1 MARSKTWQAIGPKRR
16 RRSSR
21 KALARFIRRAD
32 KAGDLDEWRRGK
44 AVLGYIEGTRVIELA
59 EHLGVT
65 RGAVNRWLGWY
76 DALGIAGLRTVKPAG
91 APPKLSTAQ
100 QAELGELIEL
110 GPIAAG
116 YGSGVW
122 TGPMIG
128 DLIAA
133 RFGVRYHNHTVPR
146 LLHHLGFS
154 VQRPRKRLA
163 KANKAAQAYWLR
175 KRLPAIKKKPPPVAA
190 S

>member
-1 MARSKTWQAIGPKRR
+1 MARSKTGEAIGAKRR
-16 RRSSR
+16 MRSSR
-21 KALARFIRRAD
+21 RTLARFIARAL

-44 AVLGYIEGTRVIELA
+44 AVLGYITGTRVVELA
-59 EHLGVT
+59 AQLDVT

-76 DALGIAGLRTVKPAG
+76 NDLGIPGIQTMKRPG
-91 APPKLSTAQ
+91 APPRLS
-100 QAELGELIEL
+100 AEQCTELSALIEA

-122 TGPMIG
+122 TGPVIG
-128 DLIAA
+128 ELIAT

-146 LLHHLGFS
+146 LLHKLGFS

-163 KANKAAQAYWLR
+163 RANKAAQAYWLR
-175 KRLPAIKKKPPPVAA
+175 KRLPAIKKKPPPVVA